1 MVGFKSTILVFVFYL
16 SHVFVM
22 GHSLSNFMSSLW
34 LIELILIFSFKFLY
48 CYLPIPFFVVTLG
61 LQNTSLIYCSLL
73 MLLYHFT

>member
-48 CYLPIPFFVVTLG
+48 CYLPIPFFCGYSRITKYIF
-61 LQNTSLIYCSLL
+61 NLL
-73 MLLYHFT
+73 